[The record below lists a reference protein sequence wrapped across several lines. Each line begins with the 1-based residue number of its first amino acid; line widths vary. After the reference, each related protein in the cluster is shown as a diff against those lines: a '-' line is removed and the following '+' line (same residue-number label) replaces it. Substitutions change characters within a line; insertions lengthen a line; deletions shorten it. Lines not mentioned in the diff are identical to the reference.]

1 MEFRQN
7 LKGWQAAVVALGILA
22 VVAYQCTRRIQTLD
36 ESARFAIGVSLVREY
51 RGAGLKQQVQEYLK
65 QKAGGGVPSQPAP
78 TVTATPQV
86 DLSLV
91 GAHGS
96 KDVIVAKVKVRVNGN
111 TPLDG
116 RSIRY
121 LDLMRSS
128 TDGRWQVVA
137 DSDAYHYMISLLSPV
152 LGSPGADAR

>member
-1 MEFRQN
+1 MEYRQN
-7 LKGWQAAVVALGILA
+7 LKGWHAAVVALGILA
-22 VVAYQCTRRIQTLD
+22 VVGYQCTRRIQTLD

-65 QKAGGGVPSQPAP
+65 QKAGGAPSERAP
-78 TVTATPQV
+78 SVTATPHV
-86 DLSLV
+86 DLALV

-96 KDVIVAKVKVRVNGN
+96 KDIIVAKVKVRVNGG
-111 TPLDG
+111 PPPDG

-128 TDGRWQVVA
+128 TDGRWQVIA
-137 DSDAYHYMISLLSPV
+137 DSDAYHYMMSLLSPA
-152 LGSPGADAR
+152 LPKPAS

>member
-1 MEFRQN
+1 MEYRQN
-7 LKGWQAAVVALGILA
+7 LKGWHAAVVALGLLA
-22 VVAYQCTRRIQTLD
+22 VIAYQCTRRIQTLD

-51 RGAGLKQQVQEYLK
+51 RGAGLKQRVQEYLK
-65 QKAGGGVPSQPAP
+65 QKAGNASSEPAP
-78 TVTATPQV
+78 TVTPMPHV
-86 DLSLV
+86 DLALV

-96 KDVIVAKVKVRVNGN
+96 KDIIVAKVKVRVNGGL
-111 TPLDG
+111 PPDG

-137 DSDAYHYMISLLSPV
+137 DSDAYHYMMSLLSPA
-152 LGSPGADAR
+152 LPKPAN

>member
-1 MEFRQN
+1 MEYRQN

-22 VVAYQCTRRIQTLD
+22 VVAYQFTRRIQTLD

-51 RGAGLKQQVQEYLK
+51 RGTGLKQQVQEYLK
-65 QKAGGGVPSQPAP
+65 QRAGGGVPSEPTASAAP
-78 TVTATPQV
+78 MPQV
-86 DLSLV
+86 ELALV

-96 KDVIVAKVKVRVNGN
+96 KDIIVAKVKVKVNGG
-111 TPLDG
+111 TPPDG

-137 DSDAYHYMISLLSPV
+137 DSDAYHYMMSLLSPA
-152 LGSPGADAR
+152 LPKPAS

>member
-1 MEFRQN
+1 MEYRQN
-7 LKGWQAAVVALGILA
+7 LKGWHAAVVALGILA

-65 QKAGGGVPSQPAP
+65 ERANGGAAQEPAT
-78 TVTATPQV
+78 TVTPMPHV
-86 DLSLV
+86 DLALV

-96 KDVIVAKVKVRVNGN
+96 KDMIVAKVKVRVNGG
-111 TPLDG
+111 PPPDG

-121 LDLMRSS
+121 LDLMRSA

-137 DSDAYHYMISLLSPV
+137 DSDAYHYMMSLLSPA
-152 LGSPGADAR
+152 LPKPAS

>member
-1 MEFRQN
+1 MEYRQN
-7 LKGWQAAVVALGILA
+7 LKGWHAAVVALGILA

-36 ESARFAIGVSLVREY
+36 ESARFAIGASLVREY

-65 QKAGGGVPSQPAP
+65 ERANGGAAQEPTT
-78 TVTATPQV
+78 TVTPMPHV
-86 DLSLV
+86 DLALV

-96 KDVIVAKVKVRVNGN
+96 KDIIVAKVRVRVNGG
-111 TPLDG
+111 PPPDG

-121 LDLMRSS
+121 LDLMRSA

-137 DSDAYHYMISLLSPV
+137 DSDSYHYIMSLLSPA
-152 LGSPGADAR
+152 LPKPAS

>member
-1 MEFRQN
+1 MEYRQN
-7 LKGWQAAVVALGILA
+7 LKGWRAAAVALGILA

-65 QKAGGGVPSQPAP
+65 QRTSGGGPSEPAP
-78 TVTATPQV
+78 TVIPTPQV
-86 DLSLV
+86 DLALV

-96 KDVIVAKVKVRVNGN
+96 KDIIVAKVKVRVNGG
-111 TPLDG
+111 PPPDG

-121 LDLMRSS
+121 LDLMRST

-137 DSDAYHYMISLLSPV
+137 DSDAYHYMMSLLSPA
-152 LGSPGADAR
+152 LPKPTS

>member
-1 MEFRQN
+1 MEYRQN

-51 RGAGLKQQVQEYLK
+51 RGAGLKQEVQDYLK
-65 QKAGGGVPSQPAP
+65 QKAGNAPSEPAP

-96 KDVIVAKVKVRVNGN
+96 KDVIVAKVKVRVNGG
-111 TPLDG
+111 PPPDG

-121 LDLMRSS
+121 LDLMRST

-137 DSDAYHYMISLLSPV
+137 DSDAYHYMMSLLSPA
-152 LGSPGADAR
+152 LAKPTG